1 MISNGDRVWMLNRE
15 TYANGMQVAGYGIDS
30 ADNPGSLW
38 GHLPTQTEMSDGQWH
53 HLVGVYDGT
62 HLILYVDGELDA
74 TAIATGR
81 IRRNDWRVFI
91 GENSEQ
97 TNREWDGLIDDVR
110 IYSYALSPEEV
121 KMLYEGK
128 EPRG

>member
-1 MISNGDRVWMLNRE
+1 
-15 TYANGMQVAGYGIDS
+15 
-30 ADNPGSLW
+30 
-38 GHLPTQTEMSDGQWH
+38 
-53 HLVGVYDGT
+53 VGVYDGT
-62 HLILYVDGELDA
+62 HLILYVDGEPDA

-128 EPRG
+128 EPPGIKDQTETGDLSTEDTTAIQDGFIIES